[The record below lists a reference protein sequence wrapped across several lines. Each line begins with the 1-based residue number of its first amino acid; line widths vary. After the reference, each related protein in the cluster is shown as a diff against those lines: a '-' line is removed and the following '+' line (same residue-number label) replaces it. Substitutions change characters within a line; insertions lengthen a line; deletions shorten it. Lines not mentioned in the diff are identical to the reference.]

1 MKVILTS
8 DVQDIGKAGDLRNVS
23 DGFYRNFLFP
33 KGLAVVADER
43 RQREF
48 EHHKALIAKKVELL
62 KKQAMGMREKIE
74 QASVTIAKPV
84 GEEDRIFGSVTTR
97 DIASALALDGIELDH
112 RNILMDKPLKQL
124 GSFNL
129 EVKLSGDVRATLR
142 VWVVKE

>member
-1 MKVILTS
+1 MKIILTS

-48 EHHKALIAKKVELL
+48 DHQKRLIGKKVELL
-62 KKQAMGMREKIE
+62 KKQAMSMREKIE
-74 QASVTIAKPV
+74 KASVTIAKQF
-84 GEEDRIFGSVTTR
+84 GEGDKIFGSVTTR
-97 DIASALALDGIELDH
+97 DIAAALALDGIELDH
-112 RNILMDKPLKQL
+112 RDILLEKPLKEL
-124 GSFNL
+124 GSFNI
-129 EVKLSGDVRATLR
+129 EVKLSGDIRAALR

>member
-23 DGFYRNFLFP
+23 DGFYRNFLHP

-48 EHHKALIAKKVELL
+48 EHHKNMIAKKVELL
-62 KKQAMGMREKIE
+62 KKQAMSMREKIE
-74 QASVTIAKPV
+74 EASITIAKQV
-84 GEEDRIFGSVTTR
+84 GEEEKLFGAVTTR
-97 DIASALALDGIELDH
+97 DIAAALALEGIGIDH
-112 RNILMDKPLKQL
+112 RDILLDKPLKQL
-124 GSFNL
+124 GSFSV
-129 EVKLSGDVRATLR
+129 EVKLGADVRATLR